1 MATGGRR
8 RGALEQ
14 DVLGCLAAA
23 GRPLTVDGGPCRSG
37 DDLAY
42 TTVMT
47 ALSRLHAKGALT
59 REPAGRAFA
68 YSLPADPVAM
78 GASVTAKR
86 MSRLLDSGQDRAGVL
101 TRFVADLSPADE
113 QLLTELL
120 TDGRKRQGEARRDPR
135 DAPAPARRRLLGLSA
150 SWIGRRLPPE
160 TAVRLLTAAMF
171 VTALSTGFVL
181 VSPAPGVR
189 SDPADRRGRGP
200 G

>member
-1 MATGGRR
+1 MAAGGRR

-23 GRPLTVDGGPCRSG
+23 GRPLTVTEVLADLGA
-37 DDLAY
+37 DLAY

-120 TDGRKRQGEARRDPR
+120 TDGRKRHGDDP
-135 DAPAPARRRLLGLSA
+135 S
-150 SWIGRRLPPE
+150 
-160 TAVRLLTAAMF
+160 
-171 VTALSTGFVL
+171 
-181 VSPAPGVR
+181 
-189 SDPADRRGRGP
+189 
-200 G
+200 